1 MRKKFDL
8 LIGQLQ
14 DYLELHKIPS
24 NIRAFVIVLCV
35 LSLTIITLFISS
47 IFFKLDEQ
55 TKYSVVA
62 SSEYFSYQPIDN
74 NVSDILLRNYSL
86 DLGCLGDFSEARKKD
101 AVLSLIKGSQVYFS
115 RYADGVI
122 YLVVVADDDQLS
134 IGTLETDLS
143 YDDLPSCIEARIVL
157 NDSYPIFSVN
167 LIGKVNLGKELTD
180 ASDGYF
186 PLLMAGKVEITD
198 ISLLTRSPYQLTP
211 YLLTKGNHVFF
222 QETKSPVKGIL
233 RATYNQSGIDGVF
246 SFQGGD
252 VFIQRYRS
260 RPEKVEVSFF
270 NRISSDSELAILLSI
285 LVISM
290 QFFAFLISFLLRLK
304 LIKNTM
310 ESDDV

>member
-1 MRKKFDL
+1 MRNKLDL
-8 LIGQLQ
+8 LIVQLQ

-35 LSLTIITLFISS
+35 LSLTIIALFISS

-74 NVSDILLRNYSL
+74 NASDILLRNYSL
-86 DLGCLGDFSEARKKD
+86 DLGCLGDFSEVKKED

-122 YLVVVADDDQLS
+122 HLVVASDAQSS

-143 YDDLPSCIEARIVL
+143 YDDLPSCIEAKIIL
-157 NDSYPIFSVN
+157 NDLSPIFSVN
-167 LIGKVNLGKELTD
+167 LIGTVNLGQELTD

-186 PLLMAGKVEITD
+186 PLLTTGKIEITD

-211 YLLTKGNHVFF
+211 HLLTKGSHVFF

>member
-1 MRKKFDL
+1 MRNKLDL
-8 LIGQLQ
+8 LIVQLQ

-35 LSLTIITLFISS
+35 LSLTIIALFISS

-74 NVSDILLRNYSL
+74 NASDILLRNYSL
-86 DLGCLGDFSEARKKD
+86 DLGCLGDFSEVKKDD

-122 YLVVVADDDQLS
+122 HLVVASNAQSS

-143 YDDLPSCIEARIVL
+143 YDDLPSCIEAKIIL
-157 NDSYPIFSVN
+157 NDLSPIFSVN
-167 LIGKVNLGKELTD
+167 LIGTVNLGQELTD

-186 PLLMAGKVEITD
+186 PLLTTGKIEITD

-211 YLLTKGNHVFF
+211 HLLTKGSHVFF

>member
-1 MRKKFDL
+1 MRNKLDL
-8 LIGQLQ
+8 LIVQLQ

-35 LSLTIITLFISS
+35 LSLTIIALFISS

-74 NVSDILLRNYSL
+74 NASDILLRNYSL
-86 DLGCLGDFSEARKKD
+86 DLGCLGDFSEVKKDD

-122 YLVVVADDDQLS
+122 HLVVASDAQSS

-143 YDDLPSCIEARIVL
+143 YDDLPSCIEAKIIL
-157 NDSYPIFSVN
+157 NDLSPIFSVN
-167 LIGKVNLGKELTD
+167 LIGTVNLGQELTD

-186 PLLMAGKVEITD
+186 PLLTTGKIEITD

-211 YLLTKGNHVFF
+211 HLLTKGSHVFF